1 MMNATHSR
9 IPSAGAGLPDRPE
22 TPGYPETPDRP
33 AAPDRFDSPWK
44 AAIEHAF
51 PEFLAF
57 YFPAAHRDIDWTR
70 GHAFLDKELRRILR
84 DADSSDRH
92 ADKLVQVH
100 RRRGGEDWV
109 YVHVEV
115 QATRKTDFALRMFTS
130 SYRLFDRF
138 GRPVASL
145 AILADDRRGWRPD
158 GYGFELFGCR
168 HWLTFP
174 SVKLLDR
181 AGELEALLADP
192 NPFALVT
199 AAHLLTRSTRGS
211 VARRFEA
218 KRRLVRLLYE
228 RNWSRE
234 RIIELFGVLDW
245 MLALPDALEN
255 RLWQD
260 IETLEGTRNMRYIT
274 SVERIGLRKGFEKG
288 LEKGREEGLEQGRSQ
303 ILLEQLAHRFGPLSD
318 AIVTRV
324 KSGSAADVDRWARR
338 VLDARALDEV
348 LSEIS

>member
-1 MMNATHSR
+1 MNATHSTAA
-9 IPSAGAGLPDRPE
+9 PDQSDSSAPPDP
-22 TPGYPETPDRP
+22 
-33 AAPDRFDSPWK
+33 PDRFDSPWK
-44 AAIEHAF
+44 DAIEHAF

-57 YFPAAHRDIDWTR
+57 YFPDVHRDIDWTR

-84 DADSSDRH
+84 DANSGDRH
-92 ADKLVQVH
+92 ADKLVRVH
-100 RRRGGEDWV
+100 RRQGGEDWV
-109 YVHVEV
+109 YVHIEV
-115 QATRKTDFALRMFTS
+115 QATRKSDFALRMFTS
-130 SYRLFDRF
+130 SYRPFDRF

-174 SVKLLDR
+174 AVKLLDR
-181 AGELEALLADP
+181 AGELDALLVDP

-211 VARRFEA
+211 TARRFEA

-228 RNWSRE
+228 RDWTRE
-234 RIIELFGVLDW
+234 RIIGLFGVLDW
-245 MLALPDALEN
+245 MLALPDALED

-274 SVERIGLRKGFEKG
+274 SVERSGPRRGFERG
-288 LEKGREEGLEQGRSQ
+288 LEKGREQGRGEGIGQGIEQGRSQ
-303 ILLEQLAHRFGPLSD
+303 ILLELLAHRFGALD
-318 AIVTRV
+318 EAIIARV
-324 KSGSAADVDRWARR
+324 KSGSPADVDRWARR
-338 VLDARALDEV
+338 VLDARTLDEV
-348 LSEIS
+348 FSAAS